1 MIGFIRKLLKD
12 RRGNVL
18 AIACAALPMIIGCA
32 GLATDTIEWTLWKR
46 QLQRAADSAAIAG
59 VYDRL
64 SATGATTNTSNAVC
78 NDLGVNL
85 HTWMGLKATSPC
97 TGTVGSYTNLTYP
110 ADSGNQTY
118 QVQVT
123 LQIQQPLPF
132 SSLFMSA
139 APVIQATATAAAIGS
154 NGLAC
159 IESLDTSTS
168 TGVTF
173 SGGSTIEMPNCD
185 VFSNSSA
192 TNAAVG
198 KGNTSVVANSVG
210 AVGGVQQSNNF
221 TVNSYKPYSSPLPDP
236 FAGVTPDPSDMK
248 CAGHWVTSGNN
259 GNGGGAGNV
268 STWVYDSLS
277 DSTDMANAT
286 YLDADG
292 VTTHTGANCWTSM
305 LVGSNRTLTVPN
317 NFGPIYVNG
326 GNAQLQGNFSCT
338 GCTIVLTNKDTSST
352 ATIGQITVNAG
363 VNNNI
368 TAPTTG
374 TFKGIAVYQDRR
386 AAICTGNCDNLNGN
400 SSSIIT
406 GAIYTPRQ
414 EVYYNGNGTVSAT
427 CTMFVS
433 YRVTFNGNSALSNK
447 FQDLSQCSGAG
458 LPGASVSKVVRLVA

>member
-1 MIGFIRKLLKD
+1 MIGFIRRLLKD
-12 RRGNVL
+12 RRGNAL
-18 AIACAALPMIIGCA
+18 AIACAAMPMVIGCA

-64 SATGATTNTSNAVC
+64 SAVGATTNTSNAVC

-85 HTWMGLKATSPC
+85 HTWMALKATSPC
-97 TGTVGSYTNLTYP
+97 TGTVGSYTTLTYP
-110 ADSGNQTY
+110 ADVSNQTY

-132 SSLFMSA
+132 SSLFMSS

-154 NGLAC
+154 TGLAC

-173 SGGSTIEMPNCD
+173 SGGTTIEMPNCD

-198 KGNTSVVANSVG
+198 KGNSSVVANSIG

-221 TVNSYKPYSSPLPDP
+221 AVNSYKPYSSQLPDP
-236 FAGVTPDPSDMK
+236 FSGVTPDPSDMR
-248 CAGHWVTSGNN
+248 CAGHWVTSG
-259 GNGGGAGNV
+259 GNGGSNSSSNGSGTTT
-268 STWVYDSLS
+268 TWVYDALS
-277 DSTDMANAT
+277 DATNMSTAVDQN
-286 YLDADG
+286 G
-292 VTTHTGANCWTSM
+292 NPANCWTS
-305 LVGSNRTLTVPN
+305 LSVGSNRTLAVPD

-338 GCTIVLTNKDTSST
+338 GCTIVLTNKDTSSS
-352 ATIGQITVNAG
+352 ATIGTITVNAG

-374 TFKGIAVYQDRR
+374 TYKGIAIYQDRR
-386 AAICTGNCDNLNGN
+386 ATTCTGNCNNLNGN

-406 GAIYTPRQ
+406 GAIYTPKQ
-414 EVYYNGNGTVSAT
+414 EVYYNGTGTVSAT

-458 LPGASVSKVVRLVA
+458 LPGNATTKVVRLVA

>member
-1 MIGFIRKLLKD
+1 MIAFFRRLLKD

-18 AIACAALPMIIGCA
+18 AIACAALPMVIGCA

-64 SATGATTNTSNAVC
+64 SATGATTNTSSAVC

-97 TGTVGSYTNLTYP
+97 TGTVGSYTSLSYP

-118 QVQVT
+118 QVRVT
-123 LQIQQPLPF
+123 LQIQQALPF
-132 SSLFMSA
+132 SSLFMSS
-139 APVIQATATAAAIGS
+139 APVIQASATAGAIGS

-159 IESLDTSTS
+159 IESLDTSTA

-173 SGGSTIEMPNCD
+173 SGGATIEMPKCD

-198 KGNTSVVANSVG
+198 KGSTSVIANSIG
-210 AVGGVQQSNNF
+210 AVGGIQQSNNF
-221 TVNSYKPYSSPLPDP
+221 TVNSYKPYSSQLPDP
-236 FAGVTPDPSDMK
+236 FAGVTPDPSAMK
-248 CAGHWVTSGNN
+248 CAGHWVTSKGT
-259 GNGGGAGNV
+259 
-268 STWVYDSLS
+268 STFVYDALS
-277 DSTDMANAT
+277 DSTTMSSAVDIN
-286 YLDADG
+286 G
-292 VTTHTGANCWTSM
+292 NPANCWTS
-305 LVGSNRTLTVPN
+305 LSVGSNTALTVPN
-317 NFGPIYVNG
+317 NFGPIYING
-326 GNAQLQGNFSCT
+326 GNAKLQGSFSCT
-338 GCTIVLTNKDTSST
+338 GCTIVLTNSST
-352 ATIGQITVNAG
+352 ASNATIGQITVNAG

-374 TFKGIAVYQDRR
+374 TYKGIAIYQDRR
-386 AAICTGNCDNLNGN
+386 ASICTGNCNTLNGN

-406 GAIYTPRQ
+406 GAIYTPNQ
-414 EVYYNGNGTVSAT
+414 EVYYNGSGTVSAT

-433 YRVTFNGNSALSNK
+433 YRVTFNGNSTLSNK

>member
-12 RRGNVL
+12 RRGNAL
-18 AIACAALPMIIGCA
+18 AIACAAMPLVIGAA

-85 HTWMGLKATSPC
+85 HTWMDLKATSPC
-97 TGTVGSYTNLTYP
+97 TGTVGSYKTLTYP
-110 ADSGNQTY
+110 ADTSNQTY
-118 QVQVT
+118 AVEVT
-123 LQIQQPLPF
+123 LEIQQSLPF
-132 SSLFMSA
+132 SSLFMSS
-139 APVIQATATAAAIGS
+139 APVIQATARAAAIGS
-154 NGLAC
+154 TGLAC
-159 IESLDTSTS
+159 IESLDPSTS

-198 KGNTSVVANSVG
+198 KGNTSVIANSVG

-236 FAGVTPDPSDMK
+236 FAGVTPDPTDMK
-248 CAGHWVTSGNN
+248 CAGHWVTTGNN
-259 GNGGGAGNV
+259 GNGGGQGNV
-268 STWVYDSLS
+268 TTWVYDALT
-277 DSTDMANAT
+277 DGTDMSAARDQN
-286 YLDADG
+286 G
-292 VTTHTGANCWTSM
+292 NPANCWTALS
-305 LVGSNRTLTVPN
+305 VGSNRTLNVPA

-338 GCTIVLTNKDTSST
+338 GCTIVMTNKDTSNT
-352 ATIGQITVNAG
+352 ATIGTITVNAG
-363 VNNNI
+363 VNTNI

-374 TFKGIAVYQDRR
+374 TYKGIAIYQDRR
-386 AAICTGNCDNLNGN
+386 ASICTGNCNNLNGN

-414 EVYYNGNGTVSAT
+414 EVYYNGTGTVTAT

-447 FQDLSQCSGAG
+447 FQDLTQCSGAG
-458 LPGASVSKVVRLVA
+458 LPGNATTKVVRLVA